1 MNDKDEKQQIGILLD
16 DSHSGIYRNPFLL
29 LIITLIIL
37 FWVES
42 IIMLTL
48 IFLPSMTMIT
58 ELFIDAFLLSLISFP
73 ILYILLIRPLKLQMK
88 ENEKL
93 LEEIRR
99 LKSELH

>member
-1 MNDKDEKQQIGILLD
+1 MNDKDEKKQIEILLD
-16 DSHSGIYRNPFLL
+16 DSHSGIYRKPFSL

-37 FWVES
+37 FWLES

-58 ELFIDAFLLSLISFP
+58 ELFIDALLLSLISFP

-93 LEEIRR
+93 REEIRR
-99 LKSELH
+99 LESELH